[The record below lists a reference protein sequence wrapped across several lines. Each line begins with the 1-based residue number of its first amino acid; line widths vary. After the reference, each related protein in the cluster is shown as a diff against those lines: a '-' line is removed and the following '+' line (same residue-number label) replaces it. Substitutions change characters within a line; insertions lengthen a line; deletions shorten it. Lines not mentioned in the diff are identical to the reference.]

1 VEIKPRTDL
10 KAYRDLFARY
20 FTPYWRQ
27 GLVLAAI
34 LFGGIGLSLI
44 SPQIVRRFI
53 DLAQAQADLRLL
65 VYAALIYLG
74 IGLTVRGMD
83 VAVAWL
89 GTNLGYATTNKLRED
104 LARHLLGLDMEF
116 HNSHTSGELIERIDG
131 DVTSLTNFFSQ
142 FAVRLVGAFLLILGV
157 VVAMFLA
164 DWRVGL
170 VMGVFAFGS
179 LALMV
184 YLSRYAV
191 HESEEERQANA
202 ELFGFVE
209 ERLAGLDEIRANGA
223 GPYTMRRLFEIGR
236 TWFQRTTSAWKRRG
250 FMWVFMMGFWGMAS
264 VVSLSLGIL
273 FYTRGVFTIG
283 MVFMLQSYS
292 MMLGDPI
299 ERISHQ
305 IQDLQKA
312 LAAITRIRDLMALTP
327 SISDGHGTMLP
338 GGPLPV
344 RFDDVVFYYDDGDP
358 DEPVLQH
365 VDFALAPGVKLGLLG
380 RTGSGKTTLTRL
392 LFRLWDPKAG
402 AVRLAGEAL
411 TGLNLDNL
419 RQRVG
424 MVTQEVQLF
433 EASVRDNLTFFDAT
447 IPDERVIAVIRELGL
462 GDWFDGLEK
471 GLDTML
477 PPGGGGLS
485 AGEQQLLAFG
495 RVFLQDPGLVV
506 LDEPSSRLDPATEQ
520 RLEHAMD
527 RLLQGRTGIVIAH
540 RLATVQR
547 VDEIMIM
554 DAGAIQEHGR
564 RADLVADHGSRFYE
578 LLTTGLEEAFA

>member
-1 VEIKPRTDL
+1 MEAKPKFDL
-10 KAYRDLFARY
+10 RAYHDLFVRY
-20 FTPYWRQ
+20 LTPYWRQ
-27 GLVLAAI
+27 GFLLAAI
-34 LFGGIGLSLI
+34 LFGSIGLSLVN
-44 SPQIVRRFI
+44 PQIVRRFI

-65 VYAALIYLG
+65 LYAALTYLG
-74 IGLTVRGMD
+74 IGLVVRGMD
-83 VAVAWL
+83 VIVAWL
-89 GTNLGYATTNKLRED
+89 GTNLGYATTNRLRED

-142 FAVRLVGAFLLILGV
+142 FAVRLVGAVLLIAGV
-157 VVAMFLA
+157 VLVMFLT

-184 YLSRYAV
+184 HLSRYAV

-236 TWFQRTTSAWKRRG
+236 TWFQRTTNAWKRRG

-283 MVFMLQSYS
+283 MVFMLHSYS
-292 MMLGDPI
+292 MMLGEPI

-312 LAAITRIRDLMALTP
+312 LAAIARIRDLMALTP
-327 SISDGHGTMLP
+327 TITDGHGVMLP
-338 GGPLPV
+338 TGALPV
-344 RFDDVVFYYDDGDP
+344 QFDDVVFHYDDGDP

-365 VDFALAPGVKLGLLG
+365 VNFSLAPGVKLGLLG

-433 EASVRDNLTFFDAT
+433 EASVRDNLTFFDAA
-447 IPDERVIAVIRELGL
+447 IADERVIAVIRELGL
-462 GDWFDGLEK
+462 GAWFDGLEK

-477 PPGGGGLS
+477 PPAGGGLS

-527 RLLQGRTGIVIAH
+527 RLLQGRTGIIIAH

-564 RADLVADHGSRFYE
+564 RADLVADHNSRFYQ